1 MTPSFPV
8 RRVALATWFPRNP
21 ATPKGGVEAV
31 SVNLAGALARQ
42 DGLEVHV
49 VTLDAGVQQ
58 PEITLWQCIT
68 IHRLPRGGAP
78 LLRFATG
85 AGRRLIQD
93 YLRGLQPDV
102 VHAHDTFGLMTQGL
116 DLPRVF
122 TIHGFIHEDT
132 RYAGGLKARCR
143 ALLWKRAE
151 LATWAEQPHVVAI
164 SPYVR
169 ERLAGIA
176 RGVVH
181 DIENPIAPEGFALVR
196 EEQAGVIFSAAV
208 ICERKNTLGLVQA
221 FARVAPRHPGARLRL
236 AGPITEPAYGEKIQA
251 CIRGAGLE
259 ESVVLLG
266 SLPAPVV
273 REELAR
279 ASIFALVSFE
289 EGAPMGIAEAMAA
302 GLPILTSNRC
312 GMPYMVRHGESGF
325 LVDPRDPADI
335 TWHLDQLLSDATGC
349 RRIGTQAR
357 AAAERLFHPDRVAER
372 TLSVYNLAF
381 INYASQILRCSA
393 RRAFSDLC

>member
-1 MTPSFPV
+1 MSDHSFSLK
-8 RRVALATWFPRNP
+8 VALATWFPRNL

-31 SVNLAGALARQ
+31 SVNLAAALVRQ

-49 VTLDAGVQQ
+49 VTLDAGVLQ
-58 PEITLWQCIT
+58 PEITLCQGIT
-68 IHRLPRGGAP
+68 IHRLPRGRAP

-85 AGRRLIQD
+85 AGRKLVQD

-102 VHAHDTFGLMTQGL
+102 VHAHDTFGIMTKGM

-132 RYAGGLKARCR
+132 RYAGGFKARCR

-151 LATWAEQPHVVAI
+151 LAAWAEQPHVIAI

-176 RGVVH
+176 RGVIH
-181 DIENPIAPEGFALVR
+181 DIENSIAPECYELVR
-196 EEQAGVIFSAAV
+196 GEQAGVIFSAAV

-221 FARVAPRHPGARLRL
+221 FAQVARQHPGARLRL
-236 AGPITEPAYGEKIQA
+236 AGPVTEPAYGEKIQA
-251 CIRGAGLE
+251 CIRQAGLAD
-259 ESVVLLG
+259 SVVLLG
-266 SLPAPVV
+266 SLPASGV
-273 REELAR
+273 REELVQ

-335 TWHLDQLLSDATGC
+335 AWHLDQLLAGDIAC
-349 RRIGTQAR
+349 RRMGEQAR

-372 TLSVYNLAF
+372 SMAVY
-381 INYASQILRCSA
+381 Q
-393 RRAFSDLC
+393 RAIPKPSGHKIS